1 MNTIT
6 SPEQQPIE
14 SGPYANA
21 GLAIMT
27 TLSNYGI
34 DTVFGIPGTHNLEFY
49 RHLAPLGIH
58 PVTSRHEQ
66 GAGYAADGWAQ
77 QTGLPG
83 VVITTSGPGLLN
95 ALSAAGTAYCE
106 SRPLLL
112 LSPGPALGDEFA
124 DRGALHET
132 KDSTAAAG
140 AIVEWS
146 LRATSAEEA
155 VEAIHRAFALF
166 RGTRPR
172 PVHLEVPLDVLE
184 VPAALSSRLLAAR
197 PAPDPSLANDDAVA
211 TAARLLAGAARPVIL
226 AGGGSLPG
234 RGALRAVAEALPAP
248 VVTTLNGKGALPESH
263 PLSLGSDIRLPAA
276 QALCNDAD
284 VLLVVGSKVGEAEL
298 WGGEVA
304 PRGTVIRVDILERQM
319 DTNLSADVR
328 LVGHSAAVLPQLFE
342 AVRSALS
349 EAATAALTDPDP
361 RGSGLTTRL
370 SALRAELKDAGRAMA
385 PDLAALAC
393 EIQAAV
399 PADTIIAGD
408 SSQITYFGTSTFIPQ
423 DEPHSFLYTP
433 AYATLGYG
441 LPAAIGAKVAAP
453 ERPVVAVVG
462 DGALMFAVQEFATAV
477 EQGLDLVVVCVDN
490 GGYAEIKQ
498 NEADRGIA
506 PVGVDLRQP
515 DWAALATAFGG
526 HGVSVS
532 APAEVRPAVEQALAA
547 GGVRLVHV
555 PLGVFS
561 GVRRAEEPSEDA
573 QG

>member
-6 SPEQQPIE
+6 SPEQQPVE
-14 SGPYANA
+14 TGAHANA

-27 TLSNYGI
+27 TLSNYGV
-34 DTVFGIPGTHNLEFY
+34 DTIFGIPGTHNLEFY

-155 VEAIHRAFALF
+155 VEAIHRAFQLF

-184 VPAALSSRLLAAR
+184 GPAALNGRLLAAR
-197 PAPDPSLANDDAVA
+197 PAPAPTPADDDAVA
-211 TAARLLAGAARPVIL
+211 TAARLLAAAVRPVVL

-234 RGALRAVAEALPAP
+234 RGALRALAETLPAP

-276 QALCNDAD
+276 QELCNEAD

-319 DTNLSADVR
+319 DTNLRADVR
-328 LVGHSAAVLPQLFE
+328 LVGHSAAVLPQLLA
-342 AVRSALS
+342 AVR
-349 EAATAALTDPDP
+349 TAPSDTEVAGGES
-361 RGSGLTTRL
+361 RGTGLNDRL
-370 SALRAELKDAGRAMA
+370 SGLRAELKEAGRAMA

-399 PADTIIAGD
+399 PEDTIIAGD

-462 DGALMFAVQEFATAV
+462 DGALMFAVQELATAV

-506 PVGVDLRQP
+506 PVGVELRQP

-532 APAEVRPAVEQALAA
+532 APGEVRAAVEQALAA
-547 GGVRLVHV
+547 GGVQLVHV
-555 PLGVFS
+555 PLDIF
-561 GVRRAEEPSEDA
+561 RAASA
-573 QG
+573 